1 MRQRIAELEALE
13 TERRRA
19 GVEVEKSRKYAQS
32 LIESSL
38 DMIIAVDPDRR
49 IMEFNRAAQETFG
62 YSKAEV
68 LGQHIDM
75 LYADPAEGLKLHETA
90 RRTGRATAEI
100 LNKKKSGET
109 FPSFLPASV
118 LQDPNGHFVGI

>member
-49 IMEFNRAAQETFG
+49 EFNRAAQETFG

-109 FPSFLPASV
+109 FPSFLAASV
-118 LQDPNGHFVGI
+118 LRDPNGHFVGI